1 MLDKWNSNPE
11 YNWTM
16 KKNNH
21 HKSQLLEHRH
31 EACTVYL
38 FFIYYF
44 YLFFIF
50 IYLFHITHSNG
61 QLQWGFKALQPFH
74 SMVTHGG

>member
-21 HKSQLLEHRH
+21 HNHNCLNTDMKHAR
-31 EACTVYL
+31 
-38 FFIYYF
+38 
-44 YLFFIF
+44 
-50 IYLFHITHSNG
+50 FHITHSNG
-61 QLQWGFKALQPFH
+61 HLQLQWGFKVLQPFYGH
-74 SMVTHGG
+74 SWGLKS

>member
-21 HKSQLLEHRH
+21 HESQLLEHTMKHAR
-31 EACTVYL
+31 
-38 FFIYYF
+38 
-44 YLFFIF
+44 
-50 IYLFHITHSNG
+50 FHITHSNG
-61 QLQWGFKALQPFH
+61 QLQWGFKVLQPFH